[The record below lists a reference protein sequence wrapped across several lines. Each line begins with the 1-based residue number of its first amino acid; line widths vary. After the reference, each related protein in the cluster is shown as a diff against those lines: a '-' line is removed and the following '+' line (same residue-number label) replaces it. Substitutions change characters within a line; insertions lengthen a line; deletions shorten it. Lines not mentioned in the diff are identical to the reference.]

1 MRKWSVITLHTHIH
15 SLQQLLSNHHNFLLN
30 LWALFRAHATKYYKN
45 IVAKS
50 FVINDSVFEILRKK
64 IEQNLDSMFF
74 NRRDKIHIKNISPET
89 FPFTCKLPPFLKQ
102 LRKYFTLYHNVSKSS
117 NFEHTRLY
125 VKKTACSLIANIF
138 IWKYEKLLV
147 CTASGVVFW
156 LLLDIY

>member
-1 MRKWSVITLHTHIH
+1 MGFISSACDQDFKSTTKISSRN
-15 SLQQLLSNHHNFLLN
+15 LLWLMILFL
-30 LWALFRAHATKYYKN
+30 RYC
-45 IVAKS
+45 
-50 FVINDSVFEILRKK
+50 EKK
-64 IEQNLDSMFF
+64 LEQNLDSMFF

-102 LRKYFTLYHNVSKSS
+102 LRKNFTLYHNVSKSS